1 MDNSKR
7 VSCNNC
13 RFDATLIYLQM
24 GDIRF
29 SSFKCPRCG
38 CGLFNNVQ
46 GTKGIY
52 PPNYKGGEESVN
64 RGGKPLISNTK

>member
-1 MDNSKR
+1 
-7 VSCNNC
+7 
-13 RFDATLIYLQM
+13 M